1 MPRSNVRYEPTVNA
15 IHQKLEEIA
24 KLLIGQPPSAD
35 ISLAGGDAGR
45 ALFLLYYYK
54 LSGSE
59 YYLDKAIE
67 LMDELL
73 VNITQSDCHPSF
85 AGGLAG
91 VGWLLQ
97 HAVNNGFLDA
107 DIHLLLGSMDDRLCE
122 WMMNEIQ
129 RGNYDYLYGATGVAL
144 YLLGKTAIDE
154 KYITY
159 LAAYINAL
167 EEQAIGEQE
176 MIKWKAFLLQEG
188 MYGPDTCQDIF
199 NLGLS
204 HGIPS
209 IICFLVK
216 ASREPALTAQCSRL
230 IQKSCRFLQHHM
242 RAPEEHGSYFGYLV
256 NGSGTQTAAS
266 RLAWCYGDLG
276 VCTTLWQAGEALQQE
291 DIKNAA
297 LKIAR
302 FNAHKRDL
310 PAALVQDACFCH
322 GASGIAHIYHKM
334 YRHTG
339 EPLFSDTA
347 GFWYEKTLAM
357 ATFEDGLAGYK
368 TYMGASPGNG
378 EWHNVPGL
386 LEGVSGIGLSL
397 ISAVAGFEPAWD
409 EALLLS

>member
-1 MPRSNVRYEPTVNA
+1 MPRSNGQYEPTVNA

-24 KLLIGQPPSAD
+24 MLLAAQPPSAD
-35 ISLAGGDAGR
+35 ISLTGGDAGR
-45 ALFLLYYYK
+45 ALFLLYYHK
-54 LSGSE
+54 LSGNE
-59 YYLDKAIE
+59 AYLDKAIE
-67 LMDELL
+67 LMNDLL

-107 DIHLLLGSMDDRLCE
+107 DMHALLGKMDDVLRE
-122 WMMNEIQ
+122 WMMTEIQ
-129 RGNYDYLYGATGVAL
+129 KGNYDYLYGATGVAL
-144 YLLGKTAIDE
+144 YMLGKTAADE
-154 KYITY
+154 RYTGY
-159 LAAYINAL
+159 LSAYIRAL
-167 EEQAIGEQE
+167 EEQAIAEQE
-176 MIKWKAFLLQEG
+176 MIKWKAFLLHEG
-188 MYGPDTCQDIF
+188 MYGPNACQDIF

-209 IICFLVK
+209 IISFLVK
-216 ASREPALTAQCSRL
+216 AGRQPELAEPCSRM
-230 IQKSCRFLQHHM
+230 IRKSCRYLQHHM

-256 NGSGTQTAAS
+256 NSSGTQTPAS

-291 DIKNAA
+291 DIKAAA
-297 LKIAR
+297 LEIGR
-302 FNAHKRDL
+302 FNARKRDL
-310 PAALVQDACFCH
+310 AAGLVQDACFCH
-322 GASGIAHIYHKM
+322 GTSGIAHIYHKM

-339 EPLFSDTA
+339 EPLFSDA
-347 GFWYEKTLAM
+347 ADFWYKETLAM

-368 TYMGASPGNG
+368 TYMGSGPDNG
-378 EWHNVPGL
+378 EWYNVPGL

-397 ISAVAGFEPAWD
+397 ISAVAGFEPVWD

>member
-1 MPRSNVRYEPTVNA
+1 MYQPVCA

-24 KLLIGQPPSAD
+24 NVLTAQPSTAD
-35 ISLAGGDAGR
+35 ISLTGGDAGR

-54 LSGSE
+54 LSGDE
-59 YYLDKAIE
+59 ACLDKAIE
-67 LMDELL
+67 LMDDLL
-73 VNITQSDCHPSF
+73 VNITQADCHPSF

-97 HAVNNGFLDA
+97 HAVNNDFLDA
-107 DIHLLLGSMDDRLCE
+107 DIHLLLGKMDEALYQ
-122 WMMNEIQ
+122 WMMAEIG

-144 YLLGKTAIDE
+144 YFLRKTTVHERYTEWLGHFID
-154 KYITY
+154 
-159 LAAYINAL
+159 AL
-167 EEQAIGEQE
+167 EAQAIAEKE
-176 MIKWKAFLLQEG
+176 MIKWKAFVLQDG
-188 MYGPDTCQDIF
+188 MYGPDAQQDTF

-209 IICFLVK
+209 IVTFLSK
-216 ASREPALTAQCSRL
+216 AGRHTAIAEQCNRL
-230 IQKSCRFLQHHM
+230 AQQGCRFLQHHM
-242 RAPEEHGSYFGYLV
+242 RPPEEHGSYFGYVV
-256 NGSGTQTAAS
+256 NGCGTQSAAS

-291 DIKNAA
+291 HIRSAA
-297 LKIAR
+297 LNIAR
-302 FNAHKRDL
+302 FNAPKRDL
-310 PAALVQDACFCH
+310 AAGHVQDACFCH
-322 GASGIAHIYHKM
+322 GTSGIAHIYHKM

-339 EPLFSDTA
+339 EPLFKEAA
-347 GFWYEKTLAM
+347 GFWYEKTLDM

-368 TYMGASPGNG
+368 TYMSTDPQHG

-397 ISAVAGFEPAWD
+397 IAAVAEFEPVWD

>member
-1 MPRSNVRYEPTVNA
+1 MYQPVNA
-15 IHQKLEEIA
+15 IHGKLEEIA
-24 KLLIGQPPSAD
+24 NLLSAQPSSAD
-35 ISLAGGDAGR
+35 ISLTGGDAGR

-54 LSGSE
+54 FSE
-59 YYLDKAIE
+59 NEIYLDKAIE
-67 LMDELL
+67 LIDDLL
-73 VNITQSDCHPSF
+73 VTITQFDCDPSF

-97 HAVNNGFLDA
+97 HAVDNKFLDA
-107 DIHLLLGSMDDRLCE
+107 DAQHLLGKMDTALYQ
-122 WMMNEIQ
+122 WMMTEIE

-144 YLLGKTAIDE
+144 YFLRKAAIDE
-154 KYITY
+154 QYTTG
-159 LAAYINAL
+159 LANFVNTL
-167 EEQAIGEQE
+167 EAQAIAEQE
-176 MIKWKAFLLQEG
+176 MVKWKAFMLHEG
-188 MYGPDTCQDIF
+188 MYGPNACGDTY

-209 IICFLVK
+209 IIAFLVK
-216 ASREPALTAQCSRL
+216 ASRQAALAAQCHHL
-230 IQKSCRFLQHHM
+230 IEKSCRFLQHHM
-242 RAPEEHGSYFGYLV
+242 RPPEKYGSYFGYLL
-256 NGSGTQTAAS
+256 NGDGEQTPAS

-291 DIKNAA
+291 NIKAAA
-297 LKIAR
+297 LEIAR
-302 FNAHKRDL
+302 FNAPKRDL
-310 PAALVQDACFCH
+310 AAGYVQDACFCH

-334 YRHTG
+334 YQHTG
-339 EPLFSDTA
+339 ELLFSEA
-347 GFWYEKTLAM
+347 AAFWYEKTLAM

-368 TYMGASPGNG
+368 TFTGTDPSNG